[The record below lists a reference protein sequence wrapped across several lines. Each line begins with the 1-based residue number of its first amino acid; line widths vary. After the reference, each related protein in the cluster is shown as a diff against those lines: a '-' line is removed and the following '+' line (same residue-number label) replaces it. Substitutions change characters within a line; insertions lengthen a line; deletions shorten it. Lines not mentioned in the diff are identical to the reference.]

1 MANAIDFL
9 LLRQEA
15 LMRDIE
21 ILKCNTMAF
30 ILAIEAY
37 KQNAIEQDVF
47 IMAHGGKLIEKGISR

>member
-1 MANAIDFL
+1 
-9 LLRQEA
+9 
-15 LMRDIE
+15 MRDIE

-47 IMAHGGKLIEKGISR
+47 IMAHGGKLVEKG